1 MTENNL
7 SENDLS
13 ITGNLNITGN
23 TEEQNIFSFS
33 NYLRQPRP
41 ENFRHRIENILFL
54 INRYNNIRDM
64 EDFEEEI
71 EENNSNY
78 YYRRRMNEYPRDS
91 YRRDKY
97 LEPSLIPILKSKV
110 IKFNQKEYSYYHL
123 CKLNLNFTN
132 KYKIILNLDF
142 TAKKVLLK
150 TKYIVRL
157 NILDK
162 EIICNNIECDKNF
175 CNGKI
180 HLGSKQRKLLIK
192 IEEETIE
199 KLMEEL
205 ESKIQDFKYCIE
217 CNNLW
222 DIKSNER
229 YHNTEVN
236 YDVKEEVIE
245 DFDICDNCIIQSSL
259 NNKTLKVI
267 DSCSICLKTIYENN
281 FTKTLCKHIFHKHCI
296 STWLEKK
303 NSCPLCRFRLK
314 NIHNHIL
321 IEEL

>member
-1 MTENNL
+1 MN
-7 SENDLS
+7 S
-13 ITGNLNITGN
+13 
-23 TEEQNIFSFS
+23 
-33 NYLRQPRP
+33 
-41 ENFRHRIENILFL
+41 
-54 INRYNNIRDM
+54 
-64 EDFEEEI
+64 FEEEI
-71 EENNSNY
+71 EEENNNNY

-91 YRRDKY
+91 YRRNKY
-97 LEPSLIPILKSKV
+97 LNPSLIPNLKNKV

-123 CKLNLNFTN
+123 CQLNLIFTN

-180 HLGSKQRKLLIK
+180 HLSSKQRKLLIK
-192 IEEETIE
+192 IEEETTE

-222 DIKSNER
+222 DIRSNER
-229 YHNTEVN
+229 YNSTEVN
-236 YDVKEEVIE
+236 YDKKEATEQNE
-245 DFDICDNCIIQSSL
+245 DFDVCDNCIIQSSL
-259 NNKTLKVI
+259 NHKTLKVL
-267 DSCSICLKTIYENN
+267 DSCSICLKAIYEND

-296 STWLEKK
+296 NTWLEKK